1 MWSEQNWIPYFQ
13 NLYIE
18 RDWFFKKKIELGTI
32 QKNGHEKIHVEIEFL
47 KTKFPW
53 DIYCVGLACIN
64 T

>member
-1 MWSEQNWIPYFQ
+1 MDFQ

-18 RDWFFKKKIELGTI
+18 RGWFLKKKIKLGTI
-32 QKNGHEKIHVEIEFL
+32 QKNGHEKIHVEIGFL

-53 DIYCVGLACIN
+53 DIYYVGLACIN